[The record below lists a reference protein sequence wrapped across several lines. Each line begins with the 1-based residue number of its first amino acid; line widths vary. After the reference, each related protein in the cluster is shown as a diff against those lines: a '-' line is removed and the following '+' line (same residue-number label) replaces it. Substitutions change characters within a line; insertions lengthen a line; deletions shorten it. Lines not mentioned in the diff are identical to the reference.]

1 MGWFTKLRD
10 AVESAAVVAGNYYL
24 PGSSL
29 VTSRLVSEGSQKQLN
44 SDLGRVAQL
53 GSGLAGSGVGS
64 EYTGI
69 PASGGFNT
77 LSEMFGGGAGAGS
90 GVPGAAPPAASL
102 GEGIDTGA
110 STMANGFD
118 TTGLSAGPATAPPA
132 FTPNTVAQGSNI
144 PSYGTA
150 GGEGNYGYDMG
161 TGTAVTGTPAT
172 APVYGGNAD
181 KAALFGSEGYGPLAS
196 PTELGNT
203 QGSPSFLNSLMAGNF
218 GQAASSA
225 GDWAMKN
232 PIPAIYGAG
241 SLYDMYAKNQMAER
255 QQQMYNQ
262 NRADILNTYMPGSP
276 EYNLLKQEMDRKDAA
291 AGRNS
296 QYATRANEFAGKIA
310 GIRMNALGN
319 MQAGQNA
326 LGNQAMGNQYG
337 MFNTPLTLAALTATS
352 KGR

>member
-24 PGSSL
+24 PGSSM
-29 VTSRLVSEGSQKQLN
+29 VTSRLVSKGSQDQLN
-44 SDLGRVAQL
+44 SDLGRVAQI
-53 GSGLAGSGVGS
+53 GSGLAGAGVGS

-69 PASGGFNT
+69 PASGGYNT
-77 LSEMFGGGAGAGS
+77 LSEMFGGGGAGS
-90 GVPGAAPPAASL
+90 GVPGAAPPTSTL
-102 GEGIDTGA
+102 GEGIDMGTSNAAAGY
-110 STMANGFD
+110 D
-118 TTGLSAGPATAPPA
+118 TTGMSAGGAGTAPPA
-132 FTPNTVAQGSNI
+132 FSPTTVAQGSNL

-161 TGTAVTGTPAT
+161 TGTAVTGTQAT
-172 APVYGGNAD
+172 APVYGGSAD
-181 KAALFGSEGYGPLAS
+181 KAALFGAEGYGPAAS
-196 PTELGNT
+196 PAELGNT
-203 QGSPSFLNSLMAGNF
+203 GSSPGFLNSLMSGNF
-218 GQAASSA
+218 GDAAGAA

-241 SLYDMYAKNQMAER
+241 SLYDMYAKNQMANR
-255 QQQMYNQ
+255 QNALYDQ
-262 NRADILNTYMPGSP
+262 NRRDILNTYLPGSP

-319 MQAGQNA
+319 MQSGQNA
-326 LGNQAMGNQYG
+326 LANTAMGNQYG

>member
-29 VTSRLVSEGSQKQLN
+29 VTSKLVSEGSQKQLN

-64 EYTGI
+64 DYTGI
-69 PASGGFNT
+69 PASGGYST
-77 LSEMFGGGAGAGS
+77 LGDMFSGGAGS
-90 GVPGAAPPAASL
+90 GVPGAAPPAATL
-102 GEGIDTGA
+102 GEGIDTSA

-172 APVYGGNAD
+172 APTGPKMIGADYEQMPGNFPAYS
-181 KAALFGSEGYGPLAS
+181 AVNAPL
-196 PTELGNT
+196 
-203 QGSPSFLNSLMAGNF
+203 QGQSPSFLNSLMAGNF
-218 GQAASSA
+218 GQAATSA

-241 SLYDMYAKNQMAER
+241 SLYDMYAKNQMANR

-310 GIRMNALGN
+310 GLRMNALSN
-319 MQAGQNA
+319 MQGNQNT
-326 LGNQAMGNQYG
+326 LGNQALGNQYG
-337 MFNTPLTLAALTATS
+337 MFNTPLTLAALTATQRPTS
-352 KGR
+352 